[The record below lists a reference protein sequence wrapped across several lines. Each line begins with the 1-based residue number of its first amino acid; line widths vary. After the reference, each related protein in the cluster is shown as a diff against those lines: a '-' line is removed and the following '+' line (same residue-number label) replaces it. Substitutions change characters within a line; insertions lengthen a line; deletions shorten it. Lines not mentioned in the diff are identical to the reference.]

1 MTTPTIDAARAGTA
15 PGGRLTDTVNDAITI
30 FIRQLLPSLREPFGL
45 VFGMLQPLVF
55 LAFFGP
61 LLGGVVDVPGMDA
74 FGAGDTWLW
83 FVPAVL
89 IMLAL
94 FGTTGTGYLLLTEM
108 QTGSH
113 ERLMVTPMN
122 RTAMLAGR
130 TLHDVA
136 TLVVQSV
143 LIVVVMLPFGMRP
156 HPLGVVLALLIM
168 AVLGLAVGALS
179 HALAIAC
186 RRSQETFYMVQ
197 SSVMFPLLFLSGL
210 MLPLDMG
217 PGWMQTI
224 GAWNPFTYIVDALR
238 ALFDGRLG
246 DVVVLQGTASVLVLA
261 VIGLWLGTRAMRR
274 AHA

>member
-1 MTTPTIDAARAGTA
+1 
-15 PGGRLTDTVNDAITI
+15 
-30 FIRQLLPSLREPFGL
+30 
-45 VFGMLQPLVF
+45 MLQPLVF

-74 FGAGDTWLW
+74 FGASDTWLW

-89 IMLAL
+89 LMLAL
-94 FGTTGTGYLLLTEM
+94 FGTTGTGYMMLTEM

-130 TLHDVA
+130 VLNDVA
-136 TLVVQSV
+136 TLLAQSL

-156 HPLGVVLALLIM
+156 HPLGVVLALVIM
-168 AVLGLAVGALS
+168 ALLGLAVGAMS

-186 RRSQETFYMVQ
+186 RRSQESFYMIQ

-210 MLPLDMG
+210 MLPLEMG
-217 PGWMQTI
+217 PGWMQTV
-224 GAWNPFTYIVDALR
+224 GAWNPLTYVVEALR

-246 DVVVLQGTASVLVLA
+246 DLVVVQGVASVLGLA
-261 VIGLWLGTRAMRR
+261 VVGLWLGTRAMRR
-274 AHA
+274 ASA